1 MIVRKATEA
10 DIPQIIELLRVSLG
24 ESLMPKSEA
33 LWRWKHLDNP
43 FGASP
48 VILAELDG
56 KLIGV
61 RAFLRWEFWAD
72 EAIHKACRAV
82 DTAVHPN
89 HQGQGIFKKLT
100 LSLIEEMEKEGL
112 DLIYNTPNADS
123 LPGYLKMGWK
133 KWGKLPLALDFH
145 LNSSKNKHPINPR
158 SWGEI
163 ERIVSKI
170 EADSTTYRQTYLKP
184 AYLSWRYQDSPICP
198 YHFLSNGSSYLLFYR
213 IKEGK
218 MGRELRICDFF
229 SLPEF
234 SKKDQEALNHELK
247 KTAKLSGARF
257 SSFAGIKDKKNSPL
271 KLGPVLALKIGP
283 LVTLRRLKTEFN
295 PMELDWNWS
304 LGDLEVF

>member
-1 MIVRKATEA
+1 
-10 DIPQIIELLRVSLG
+10 
-24 ESLMPKSEA
+24 LMPKSEA

-61 RAFLRWEFWAD
+61 RAFLRWGFWAD

-170 EADSTTYRQTYLKP
+170 EGDSTTYRQTYLKP